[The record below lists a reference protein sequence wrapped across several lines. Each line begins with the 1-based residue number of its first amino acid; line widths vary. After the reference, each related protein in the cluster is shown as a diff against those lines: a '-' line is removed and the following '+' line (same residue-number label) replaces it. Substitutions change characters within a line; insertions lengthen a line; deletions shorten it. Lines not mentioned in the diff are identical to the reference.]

1 MNYENQKEKIKN
13 LPFIQALKEFKK
25 WGNTIELVGGAVI
38 DILEDRTPKDYDFT
52 GININDLPKLSELGF
67 VFSHDSKT
75 AFSFTFEDYSIQFLK
90 GIKSEFDYTIST
102 SSYNVSNESLIIDEI
117 SFAKKIL
124 IPNAFT
130 YEKKHKSI
138 NALKRVLHYNK
149 KGYTLPDETYIS
161 LLNNISTKGGIN
173 S

>member
-13 LPFIQALKEFKK
+13 LPFVVALKKISK
-25 WGNTIELVGGAVI
+25 WGGNIELVGGAII
-38 DILEDRTPKDYDFT
+38 DILEDRIPKDYDFI
-52 GININDLPKLSELGF
+52 GITNNDFAKLTELGF

-102 SSYNVSNESLIIDEI
+102 SSYSIHSETLTIDEI
-117 SFAKKIL
+117 SFTQKKL
-124 IPNAFT
+124 IPTAFT

-149 KGYTLPDETYIS
+149 KGYSLPEETYIS